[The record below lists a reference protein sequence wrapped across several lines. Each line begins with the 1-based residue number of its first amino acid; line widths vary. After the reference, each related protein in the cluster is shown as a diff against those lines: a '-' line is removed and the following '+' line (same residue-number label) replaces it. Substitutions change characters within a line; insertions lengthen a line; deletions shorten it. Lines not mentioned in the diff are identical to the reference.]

1 MTQSAKVLSS
11 MGETLVAVRPIV
23 SNVPV
28 EEVRGVRSGGPVPC
42 GSVLSMVSRR
52 SLTNTRSISTSL
64 PSAKIAVITEI
75 PGAEE
80 ERRVVRKLVPPMAY
94 SRGRVTSAS
103 TSSAERPGASVCTT
117 TWGGA
122 NSGKMSKGER
132 RTATSPTRRRRAA
145 KLSTIRRLRREKA
158 IILPTIF
165 TRPLQQESDRV
176 LCQRG
181 LTRQPLRCPRLL
193 SPLPRRLHDRPAS
206 PRWLPLLRQKGWGSG
221 AHTRPLFLRC
231 PRSALPQAP
240 SLLVAS
246 AQREPLR

>member
-1 MTQSAKVLSS
+1 MTQSARVLSS

-52 SLTNTRSISTSL
+52 SLTSTRSISTSL
-64 PSAKIAVITEI
+64 PSAKIAVMTEI

-132 RTATSPTRRRRAA
+132 RTAISPTRRRRAA
-145 KLSTIRRLRREKA
+145 KLSTIRRLHREKA
-158 IILPTIF
+158 IILPTI
-165 TRPLQQESDRV
+165 
-176 LCQRG
+176 
-181 LTRQPLRCPRLL
+181 LL
-193 SPLPRRLHDRPAS
+193 YLYNRRATGHFA
-206 PRWLPLLRQKGWGSG
+206 KEG
-221 AHTRPLFLRC
+221 
-231 PRSALPQAP
+231 
-240 SLLVAS
+240 
-246 AQREPLR
+246 